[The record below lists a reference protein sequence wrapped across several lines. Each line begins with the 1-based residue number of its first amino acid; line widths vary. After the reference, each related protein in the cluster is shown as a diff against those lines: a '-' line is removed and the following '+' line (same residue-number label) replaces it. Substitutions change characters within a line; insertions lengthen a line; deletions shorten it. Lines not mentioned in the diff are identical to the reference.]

1 MLPIVELL
9 FDDRWFWNG
18 GRRRKLVKGGYCSW
32 LCLVV
37 SALETWRRKERNRS
51 YWEQV
56 KRDPRRHERR
66 KQSAREGM
74 RKLRAQ
80 KKAMRLG
87 WILNT

>member
-1 MLPIVELL
+1 MTI
-9 FDDRWFWNG
+9 DGFWNG
-18 GRRRKLVKGGYCSW
+18 GGRRELVKDNNCSW

-37 SALETWRRKERNRS
+37 SALETWKKRERNRS

-80 KKAMRLG
+80 KKAMKLG
-87 WILNT
+87 LFPNT